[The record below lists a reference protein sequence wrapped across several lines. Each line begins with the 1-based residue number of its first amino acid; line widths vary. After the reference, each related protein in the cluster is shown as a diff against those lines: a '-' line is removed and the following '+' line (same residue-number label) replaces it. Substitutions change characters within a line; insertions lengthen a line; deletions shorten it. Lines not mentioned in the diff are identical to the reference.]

1 MKLEFDKIPVK
12 HLERFNGGE
21 KELAANMFVDEN
33 NKILR
38 GLLVP
43 GASIGYHQHA
53 TSSEVFYIIS
63 GCGKVI
69 CNPTDSGIE
78 NGATERLAAGDCHYC
93 PKGGFHTLINDGDED
108 LVFFAVVPQQ

>member
-1 MKLEFDKIPVK
+1 MKLEFDSIPVK

-38 GLLVP
+38 GVLVP

-53 TSSEVFYIIS
+53 TSSEIIYILE
-63 GCGKVI
+63 GFGKVI
-69 CNPTDSGIE
+69 CNTDDTGIE
-78 NGATERLAAGDCHYC
+78 NGATELLSFGDCHYC
-93 PKGGFHTLINDGDED
+93 PKGAFHTFINEGDED